1 MEKAV
6 VISHL
11 IKNFEV
17 VEKKPG
23 LVGSIKSFVSPTK
36 KTIRALREISLSV
49 DEGELVGFIGPNGAG
64 KTTTLK
70 ILSGILYPQSGFV
83 QVLGF
88 TPWDRKPAYLKQISL
103 VMGQKNQLW
112 WDLPAIESFNLNKAI
127 YEIKDSKYN
136 QSLGELVK
144 LLEVEKFLEVPV
156 RRLSLGQRMRM
167 ELIAAL
173 LHKPKM
179 VFLDE
184 PTIGLDLV
192 AQQKVRDFI
201 VDYNRRHQ
209 ATILL
214 TSHNMED
221 LVGIAKRIIIIDQGK
236 ILFDGELADIVSQHA
251 TDKIIKVTFSKN
263 VNIASLE
270 NIGKI
275 KSLRLPQVELV
286 VPRATAA
293 VAASE
298 ILQNFPVSDL
308 TIEEES
314 IESIIRDVFKTGVIK
329 KTKLKKTV

>member
-1 MEKAV
+1 
-6 VISHL
+6 
-11 IKNFEV
+11 
-17 VEKKPG
+17 
-23 LVGSIKSFVSPTK
+23 
-36 KTIRALREISLSV
+36 
-49 DEGELVGFIGPNGAG
+49 
-64 KTTTLK
+64 
-70 ILSGILYPQSGFV
+70 
-83 QVLGF
+83 
-88 TPWDRKPAYLKQISL
+88 
-103 VMGQKNQLW
+103 
-112 WDLPAIESFNLNKAI
+112 
-127 YEIKDSKYN
+127 
-136 QSLGELVK
+136 
-144 LLEVEKFLEVPV
+144 
-156 RRLSLGQRMRM
+156 MRM